1 PAVSEVA
8 VLAAEERGASN
19 GHDIA
24 VLRAGVRSRDPQTAR
39 VALRAIGRLER
50 PELIADLLPSLRSP
64 VGDIRAE
71 AANAVAQ
78 AAQGWA
84 AHGPGKP
91 PSRAGFDTASTALT
105 SQLAAEDDAD
115 VRTALAEAIGRLP
128 YQSPEQI
135 EKAGQT

>member
-1 PAVSEVA
+1 MSDRPLALAIVCVVLAGAPAPAQVPQTSTPPPAVSEVA

-78 AAQGWA
+78 
-84 AHGPGKP
+84 
-91 PSRAGFDTASTALT
+91 
-105 SQLAAEDDAD
+105 
-115 VRTALAEAIGRLP
+115 
-128 YQSPEQI
+128 
-135 EKAGQT
+135 